1 MKLGRLSVSEVL
13 KILELR
19 FLPTSSAGMLLLKRS
34 IFISNLLESYILL
47 YPEAWFQG
55 VFLHLALCGKEQI
68 CICLVWIYVAFVKIY
83 NSQKTVGFYL
93 RILILGTTL
102 DAYFYRC
109 YLGTFFIIAKMAIL

>member
-1 MKLGRLSVSEVL
+1 M
-13 KILELR
+13 
-19 FLPTSSAGMLLLKRS
+19 KRS
-34 IFISNLLESYILL
+34 SFISNLLESYILL

-102 DAYFYRC
+102 DAYFIDAIWVHSSLLPKWQY
-109 YLGTFFIIAKMAIL
+109 YKKAILHIHYIKKTANKVTVFF